1 MPRSVQPVRPANRR
15 VGAVNEGG
23 SDVGRRIREQRERAS
38 LSRESVAAQ
47 AGMAPA
53 YLGYLETSPAP
64 NPSQATLTRLAAALD
79 TTPDVLSGAG
89 MAEPP
94 GHSGAAAHAAL
105 ETLTVGQ
112 CHAYLA
118 PGGIGRFLYIAD
130 RGPVAVPVNYA
141 MLGDDVVFRTDDR
154 TATAGAISQPRVS
167 FDVDHIDDA
176 LSEGW
181 SVLVSGRAG
190 ILTLPDDLRAAADL
204 GIDPWP
210 GGERETY
217 VRLTA
222 EEITGRRIR
231 VRAR

>member
-1 MPRSVQPVRPANRR
+1 M
-15 VGAVNEGG
+15 NESG
-23 SDVGRRIREQRERAS
+23 SDVGRRIEERRERANLS
-38 LSRESVAAQ
+38 LEAVAAE
-47 AGMAPA
+47 AGMAPGYVA
-53 YLGYLETSPAP
+53 YLETSPTP
-64 NPSQATLTRLAAALD
+64 NPSQATLARLAAALD
-79 TTPDVLSGAG
+79 TTTDVLTGAG

-94 GHSGAAAHAAL
+94 GQSGAAAHAAL
-105 ETLTVGQ
+105 ETLSMGE
-112 CHAYLA
+112 CRAYLA
-118 PGGIGRFLYIAD
+118 PGGIGRFLYLAD

-181 SVLVSGRAG
+181 SVLLSGRAS
-190 ILTLPDDLRAAADL
+190 ILTQPDDLRAAADL
-204 GIDPWP
+204 GLDPWP
-210 GGERETY
+210 GGDRETY

-231 VRAR
+231 VRAP